1 MTRLRSMDEIAFIT
15 NPVHRE
21 VLTTIRDT
29 SLSVREIAGQMKI
42 TTTSIYSIVRKYL
55 PDGYLKIRKQIQQ
68 TYVKKKVVKKKA
80 SPDDPVIVIPQQPI
94 PSDRTGTAH
103 NAPKAIPYERV
114 SFRNEKMQ
122 KQDSAIRSSSSE
134 IPESRSKFT
143 LTCGEFSLQWECENI
158 PHQLEAVL
166 GIIKKLHGDQ
176 NDQ

>member
-29 SLSVREIAGQMKI
+29 SLSVREIAEQMKI

-68 TYVKKKVVKKKA
+68 TYVIKEVVRKMA
-80 SPDDPVIVIPQQPI
+80 SPDDPVIVIPQHPI
-94 PSDRTGTAH
+94 HSDCTGTAH
-103 NAPKAIPYERV
+103 NSPKATSYESV
-114 SFRNEKMQ
+114 SVRNEKIQ

-134 IPESRSKFT
+134 IHKSKFT
-143 LTCGEFSLQWECENI
+143 LTCGEFSLQWECENV
-158 PHQLEAVL
+158 PHQLESVL
-166 GIIKKLHGDQ
+166 AIIKKLHGDQ